1 MGRLKLVLLFFF
13 IVCLILG
20 LFFFEGNP
28 KKQRM
33 QTTSHSLA
41 GVGRAI
47 YLFKEKFNR
56 YPKDLDEL
64 APPEG
69 DFIYPTA
76 RILDAWEQPIIYKYT
91 PTESKTFK
99 LYSIGE
105 NNKDE
110 SGDGDDLNFWRLKIK
125 IQ

>member
-1 MGRLKLVLLFFF
+1 
-13 IVCLILG
+13 LG
-20 LFFFEGNP
+20 FFFFEENP
-28 KKQRM
+28 EKQRA
-33 QTTSHSLA
+33 QTTNYSLA
-41 GVGRAI
+41 EVGRAI
-47 YLFKEKFNR
+47 YLFEEKFNR

-76 RILDAWEQPIIYKYT
+76 RILDAWGRPIIYKYT
-91 PTESKTFK
+91 QTESKPIK
-99 LYSIGE
+99 LYSVGV

>member
-1 MGRLKLVLLFFF
+1 MK
-13 IVCLILG
+13 
-20 LFFFEGNP
+20 
-28 KKQRM
+28 
-33 QTTSHSLA
+33 S
-41 GVGRAI
+41 
-47 YLFKEKFNR
+47 
-56 YPKDLDEL
+56 EL